1 MNLLWLSPLI
11 TSLAIT
17 PAVAQTAQTSQA
29 KPEQVC
35 LSEILIRVPSPSD
48 PMKAADAKHIAEK
61 LHKTIK
67 LGGAFAEVASASSQ
81 GPSAARGGVLG
92 CFKRGIL
99 AKPLEEQVFR
109 MKVGEI
115 SDVLTTKQ
123 GFVILQVTGHELES
137 SSELVQQIVEGVL
150 STGVMGKVVDNSEQA
165 PIRNAYVLA
174 HRDGGT
180 DVYTRTDVRGHYA
193 VSLPLGIYD
202 VLISANGFSP
212 VSRKVW
218 VAPNGMMVF
227 DAVLEVNDIGM
238 EHQASR

>member
-1 MNLLWLSPLI
+1 MKH
-11 TSLAIT
+11 LAIFILVAGS
-17 PAVAQTAQTSQA
+17 AVAYAQTQQ
-29 KPEQVC
+29 PEQVC
-35 LSEILIRVPSPSD
+35 LSEVLIRAPETATPAQVNE
-48 PMKAADAKHIAEK
+48 AKHKAE
-61 LHKTIK
+61 
-67 LGGAFAEVASASSQ
+67 EVRNAAQKGSSFSDLARANDQ
-81 GPSAARGGVLG
+81 GPSAAQGRVLG
-92 CFKRGIL
+92 CFKRGQL

-137 SSELVQQIVEGVL
+137 SSELVQQIVQGVL

-180 DVYTRTDVRGHYA
+180 DVYTRTDAWGHYA

-202 VLISANGFSP
+202 VFISADGYSP
-212 VSRKVW
+212 MSRKVW
-218 VAPNGMMVF
+218 VTPNSMMVF
-227 DAVLEVNDIGM
+227 DAVLEVNELGM